1 MNPVLFDSE
10 LVTVLDVRC
19 DIRRS
24 GPGATHHVSDTFVA
38 LPLGGVWS
46 MHERRAEHLLH
57 ATLAAVVP
65 ADTEYRMSHP
75 NDDGDA
81 GVALR
86 FAPDAVAEALGDRTA
101 QVRVTRSDVRMR
113 HAVGV
118 LLARISQGDDG
129 CAVDDEAFAL
139 LRIVAGNLGSTF
151 VGSAKA
157 RAKVDR
163 VRIAMAE
170 RPEEH
175 WTLASLAALVG
186 CSPFH
191 LAHQFRAHTG
201 TTVHQYLAD
210 LRTAAALARIE
221 AGEASL
227 ATVAADLGFAHHSH
241 MTATLRRRLGLTP
254 RAIRL
259 QRGS

>member
-1 MNPVLFDSE
+1 M
-10 LVTVLDVRC
+10 
-19 DIRRS
+19 
-24 GPGATHHVSDTFVA
+24 HHVSDTFVA

-57 ATLAAVVP
+57 AALGAIVP

-75 NDDGDA
+75 NDGGDA

-86 FAPDAVAEALGDRTA
+86 FAPDVVAEALGGRPA

-113 HAVGV
+113 HALGV
-118 LLARISQGDDG
+118 LLARIAHGEDG
-129 CAVDDEAFAL
+129 CAIEGEALDL

-151 VGSAKA
+151 VGSAGA
-157 RAKVDR
+157 RAQIDR
-163 VRIAMAE
+163 VRTAIVE
-170 RPEEH
+170 RPEQP
-175 WTLASLAALVG
+175 WTLATLAALVG
-186 CSPFH
+186 YSPFH

-201 TTVHQYLAD
+201 TSVHQYLAD

-221 AGEASL
+221 AGEESL

-241 MTATLRRRLGLTP
+241 MTATLRKRLGLTP
-254 RAIRL
+254 RAIRRRL
-259 QRGS
+259 RVPTYT